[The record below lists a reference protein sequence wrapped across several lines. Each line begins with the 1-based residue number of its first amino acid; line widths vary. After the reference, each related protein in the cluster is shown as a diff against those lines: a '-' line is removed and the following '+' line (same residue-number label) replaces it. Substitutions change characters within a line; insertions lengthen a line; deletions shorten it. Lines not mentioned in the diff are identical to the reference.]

1 MAVNI
6 DGLVLD
12 KLYYIGNKY
21 NIKKIILFGSRARG
35 DNRNN
40 SDIDIAVYLKS
51 EKDKGA
57 IYDEINDIET
67 LYKID
72 IVFVNKS
79 TDIELL
85 KNIDRDGVILY
96 EDN

>member
-1 MAVNI
+1 MAVNV
-6 DGLVLD
+6 DSLVLD
-12 KLYYIGNKY
+12 ELNYIGDKY
-21 NIKKIILFGSRARG
+21 DIKKIVLFGSRARG

-40 SDIDIAVYLKS
+40 SDIDVAIYLKS

-72 IVFVNKS
+72 IVFVNES

-85 KNIDRDGVILY
+85 KNINRDGVILY